1 MSGEA
6 AADIKVG
13 EDVEDAVSGRPRG
26 LGDRGRSVGPLEI
39 TGITATPIRV
49 ALPRE
54 FRGSHYHMTHRST
67 IIVQVTTADGPV
79 GEAYVGDEDH
89 TLLALRHIVEDEIAP
104 SLLGSDAFLT
114 ERCWRS
120 AYPATFDILRDR
132 RLGLVA
138 VAGVD
143 AAIWDAVGKALNIP
157 LWKLWGGSRSAV
169 PMIAI
174 GGYYGEPLG
183 SIAEEIAAYREL
195 GLAGMKFKIGGASPD
210 VDVNRVAAARDAA
223 GPDWILA
230 VDANQ
235 GYTRDHAIEVSRRL
249 EELDIR
255 WFEEPVRWTNDHAS
269 MRDIRFRGRIPV
281 CAGQSEFSPAG
292 CRDMMEMGA
301 IDVCNFDSSWSGG
314 PTVWRRVAAIAESYD
329 VQMAH
334 HEEPQIASHL
344 IGAAANGTYA
354 ECFHPDR
361 DPFWWNL
368 IANRPPLQDGML
380 TLPDGPGLGW
390 ELDWD
395 YIQRHRVAE

>member
-1 MSGEA
+1 MSPEA
-6 AADIKVG
+6 FPDTDFQETALARRQAI
-13 EDVEDAVSGRPRG
+13 PR
-26 LGDRGRSVGPLEI
+26 LGRSVGPLEI
-39 TGITATPIRV
+39 TGIEAIPIRV
-49 ALPRE
+49 ALPRD
-54 FRGSHYHMTHRST
+54 FRGSHYHMTHRAT
-67 IIVQVTTADGPV
+67 IIVRVTTADGIV

-89 TLLALRHIVEDEIAP
+89 ALIALRHIVESEIAP
-104 SLLGSDAFLT
+104 RLLGADALLT
-114 ERCWRS
+114 ERCWKL

-143 AAIWDAVGKALNIP
+143 AALWDAIGKALNIP

-183 SIAEEIAAYREL
+183 PIGEEIAAYKEL
-195 GLAGMKFKIGGASPD
+195 GLAGMKFKIGGAPPD
-210 VDVNRVAAARDAA
+210 VDVLRVAAAREAA
-223 GPDWILA
+223 GADWILA

-235 GYTRDHAIEVSRRL
+235 GYSREDAIEVSRRL
-249 EELDIR
+249 EEFDIR
-255 WFEEPVRWTNDHAS
+255 WFEEPVRWTNDHAA
-269 MRDIRFRGRIPV
+269 MRDIRFRGPVPV
-281 CAGQSEFSPAG
+281 CGGQSEFSPAG
-292 CRDMMEMGA
+292 CRDMMALGA

-334 HEEPQIASHL
+334 HEEPQVASHL
-344 IGAAANGTYA
+344 IGAAPNGTYA

-368 IANRPPLQDGML
+368 VANRPRLEGGLLPL
-380 TLPDGPGLGW
+380 PEGPGLGW

-395 YIQRHRVAE
+395 YIDRNRISE